1 MLALIRK
8 PSSNVV
14 KIDKDKSYTFIKVF
28 LFEFLGKFQH
38 LYKFL
43 VMSPIAL
50 LVTRVVRRGNHLGV
64 VIHHTLAVVS
74 LLMSL
79 LTVSID
85 PLLTLLDID
94 GVHNLLAGLLR
105 DLASVLVGVLV
116 ALLLLLVMT
125 TGSTGISL
133 LSRLSR
139 TLVVPSMTSITSVT
153 SMTFMTFMTSLT
165 SMTIVL
171 MVNINNLRVSSNN
184 VRIVVDLLM
193 LFLAVSDYKIF
204 ALLSVSDIH
213 HNIIV
218 NIALLVVLLFGD
230 FVALVVLLV
239 MAVRTTVV
247 SMAISRISSAVHKS
261 GGQEDD

>member
-1 MLALIRK
+1 
-8 PSSNVV
+8 
-14 KIDKDKSYTFIKVF
+14 
-28 LFEFLGKFQH
+28 
-38 LYKFL
+38 
-43 VMSPIAL
+43 
-50 LVTRVVRRGNHLGV
+50 VVRRGDNIGM

-85 PLLTLLDID
+85 PLLALLDID

-125 TGSTGISL
+125 AGSTGISL

-139 TLVVPSMTSITSVT
+139 TLVVPSMTSITSMTFMTSMT
-153 SMTFMTFMTSLT
+153 SMTFMTSMI

-218 NIALLVVLLFGD
+218 NIALFVVLLFGD
-230 FVALVVLLV
+230 LVALVVLLV

-247 SMAISRISSAVHKS
+247 SMAISGISSAVHKS

>member
-1 MLALIRK
+1 M
-8 PSSNVV
+8 SS
-14 KIDKDKSYTFIKVF
+14 
-28 LFEFLGKFQH
+28 
-38 LYKFL
+38 
-43 VMSPIAL
+43 IAL
-50 LVTRVVRRGNHLGV
+50 LVTRVVRRGDNIGM

-85 PLLTLLDID
+85 PLLALLDID

-125 TGSTGISL
+125 AGSTGISL

-139 TLVVPSMTSITSVT
+139 TLVVPSMTSITS
-153 SMTFMTFMTSLT
+153 MTFMTSMT

-193 LFLAVSDYKIF
+193 LFLTVSDYKIF
-204 ALLSVSDIH
+204 ALLSVCDIH

-218 NIALLVVLLFGD
+218 NIALLMVLLFGD
-230 FVALVVLLV
+230 LVALVVLLV

-247 SMAISRISSAVHKS
+247 SMAISWISSAVHKS

>member
-1 MLALIRK
+1 M
-8 PSSNVV
+8 SS
-14 KIDKDKSYTFIKVF
+14 
-28 LFEFLGKFQH
+28 
-38 LYKFL
+38 
-43 VMSPIAL
+43 IAL
-50 LVTRVVRRGNHLGV
+50 LVTRVVRRGDNIGM

-85 PLLTLLDID
+85 PLLALLDID

-125 TGSTGISL
+125 AGSTGISL

-153 SMTFMTFMTSLT
+153 SMTFMTSMT

-193 LFLAVSDYKIF
+193 LFLTVSDYKIF
-204 ALLSVSDIH
+204 ALLSVCDIH

-218 NIALLVVLLFGD
+218 NIALLMVLLFGD
-230 FVALVVLLV
+230 LVALVVLLV

-247 SMAISRISSAVHKS
+247 SMAISWISSAVHKS